1 MDSDNHNTESWLDRP
16 LSAYLPKLTVET
28 ALIALLLIV
37 AVISRFYNVD
47 LRVMSHDEVNHV
59 VPGYDLFQGRG
70 YRHDPV
76 THGPMQFHLLALS
89 YFLFGDN
96 DLSARIPAVLFSI
109 ATVGVVA
116 IAFRR
121 YLGKAG
127 GLIAGLLFLIS
138 PYILFYGRYTR
149 NESFVALFGVL
160 MLYAVFRYL
169 EKGEGSALVLLT
181 AVTALHLATK
191 ETFYIYMAQ
200 LLLFLAFLLL
210 EGVAR
215 AESHDSAA
223 RKRFIIFLVVALAL
237 LLIALGVATYA
248 DSMAPKAEGAD
259 ANQPAPVDASAGPMG
274 HFLPWQRMAVY
285 GGFGGFLILGVLAVF
300 NLIRAIGWE
309 GIRKQRSFDLLI
321 LVGTLI
327 LPQLVAFP
335 VKLAGWNPLD
345 YTSQGMIRTGIFIAI
360 LSVIS
365 IAIGLWWK
373 PKTWLINAAIFY
385 TIFTVLY
392 TTFFTNGRGFW
403 TGMVGSLGY
412 WLSQQAVQRGTQPLY
427 YYALVQIPIYEYLA
441 AIGTMVAVYFA
452 IRFKAWSHIPGFS
465 PAHQPELSELRGETA
480 ELEALSGDSDAVEPE
495 TPKRLPIAAMLV
507 YWSVTSLL
515 AYTVAGERMPWLTVH
530 ITLPML
536 LASGWGFGFLV
547 DRIEWRK
554 IANVRGALAV
564 LLLPVFFTSLASS
577 FGTLLGTVPPF
588 AGNTLE
594 QLEATNTFIL
604 STLALLLSGAGIFW
618 LLNTWR
624 AVDVIR
630 LASVVLVALLAVL
643 TARAAYMSSYVNYDT
658 AKEYLVYAHA
668 ARGPKDILEQVKEIS
683 TRITGGKDIAVGY
696 DNDALYPFWWYFRD
710 YPNHRWFTDKPTR
723 DLREMPILIVSDN
736 NYDKIEPIVQDNFVY
751 FEYKR
756 LWWPNQDYYNLTW
769 ERVRNV
775 ITNREMRAAVFDIW
789 LNRDYTAY
797 AQLTNNQNLKLE
809 TWLPSSS
816 FRMYIR
822 KDVVAQIWNYGAAP
836 ALPVA
841 ESVDP
846 YEGRYVQ
853 LTPDVVFGLP
863 GSESGN
869 LQRPRGLDVA
879 PDGSLYVADAGNN
892 RIQHFSAD
900 GQPIKAWGSFAD
912 AAQGEAPGG
921 TFNEPW
927 DVAVGPDGSVYV
939 SDTWNHRVQKFTA
952 DGQFVKTWGYFGQ
965 AEQPDAFWGPR
976 GLAVDTQG
984 RVYVVDTGNKRIVI
998 FSADGEFI
1006 TQFGETGLD
1015 PGQFDEPVGVSV
1027 DKNGLVYVTDT
1038 WNQRIQIFQ
1047 PNEDGTI
1054 FTPALNWE
1062 VAGWYGQSLDN
1073 KPFIDVDDNG
1083 QIFVTDPEG
1092 YRILQFNPD
1101 GSFVRGWGDY
1111 STATDGFGLAA
1122 GVAVDA
1128 EGRVWVSDAANMRL
1142 LRFAMPGE

>member
-1 MDSDNHNTESWLDRP
+1 MDSDNYNTESWLDRP
-16 LSAYLPKLTVET
+16 LSAFIPKLTVET
-28 ALIALLLIV
+28 VIIAVLLLV

-59 VPGYDLFQGRG
+59 VPGYDLFMGRG
-70 YRHDPV
+70 YRHDPI

-127 GLIAGLLFLIS
+127 GLIAGFLFLIS
-138 PYILFYGRYTR
+138 PYMLFYGRYTR
-149 NESFVALFGVL
+149 NEAFVALFGVL

-169 EKGEGSALVLLT
+169 EKGENAMLALLT
-181 AVTALHLATK
+181 SVIALHIATK
-191 ETFYIYMAQ
+191 ETVYIYLAQ

-215 AESHDSAA
+215 AESHDPSA
-223 RKRFIIFLVVALAL
+223 RKRFMVFLVLAL
-237 LLIALGVATYA
+237 VMLIVALGVATYA
-248 DSMAPKAEGAD
+248 DSLAPKTD
-259 ANQPAPVDASAGPMG
+259 ATDPNQPAPVDASSGPMG
-274 HFLPWQRMAVY
+274 HFLPWQRFAIY
-285 GGFGGFLILGVLAVF
+285 GGVAGLLVFGVLAVIY
-300 NLIRAIGWE
+300 LVRAIGWE
-309 GIRKQRSFDLLI
+309 GIRKQRAFDMLI

-327 LPQLVAFP
+327 LPQLAAFP
-335 VKLAGWNPLD
+335 VKLVGWNPLD
-345 YTSQGMIRTGIFIAI
+345 YTSQGMMRTGIFIA
-360 LSVIS
+360 LLGLIS
-365 IAIGLWWK
+365 AGIGLWWK

-385 TIFTVLY
+385 TIFTVFY

-403 TGMVGSLGY
+403 TGLVGSLGY
-412 WLSQQAVQRGTQPLY
+412 WLSQQAVERGTQPMY
-427 YYALVQIPIYEYLA
+427 YYALLQVPIYEYLA
-441 AIGTMVAVYFA
+441 AIGTLVAVYFA
-452 IRFKAWSHIPGFS
+452 IRFKVWAHIPGFS
-465 PAHQPELSELRGETA
+465 PARQPDLTVLDMENAGSTA
-480 ELEALSGDSDAVEPE
+480 GVSAPN
-495 TPKRLPIAAMLV
+495 RLPVIAMLV

-515 AYTVAGERMPWLTVH
+515 AYTIAGERMPWLTVH

-547 DRIEWRK
+547 DRIDWRK
-554 IANVRGALAV
+554 IANLRGALAV
-564 LLLPVFFTSLASS
+564 LLLPVFLTSLISAM
-577 FGTLLGTVPPF
+577 GTLLAVVPPF

-594 QLEATNTFIL
+594 QLEATNSFIL
-604 STLALLLSGAGIFW
+604 STLAFVLSGAGIFW
-618 LLNTWR
+618 LLKTWQP
-624 AVDVIR
+624 VEVIR
-630 LASVVLVALLAVL
+630 LGAVVLMALLAGL
-643 TARAAYMSSYVNYDT
+643 TARTAYMASYINYDT

-668 ARGPKDILEQVKEIS
+668 ARGPKEILEQVEEIS
-683 TRITGGKDIAVGY
+683 QRITGGKDIGVAY
-696 DNDALYPFWWYFRD
+696 DNDALYPYWWYFRD

-723 DLREMPILIVSDN
+723 DLRDMPILIVSDN
-736 NYDKIEPIVQDNFVY
+736 NYDKMEPIVQDSFVY

-756 LWWPNQDYYNLTW
+756 LWWPNQDYYYLTW
-769 ERVRNV
+769 DRIKNV
-775 ITNREMRAAVFDIW
+775 LTNREMRAAVFNIW

-836 ALPVA
+836 TMPAA

-846 YEGRYVQ
+846 YEGKYVS
-853 LTPDVVFGLP
+853 LTPDLSFGLP
-863 GSESGN
+863 GSEPAN
-869 LQRPRGLDVA
+869 MQKPRGIAVA
-879 PDGSLYVADAGNN
+879 PDGSLYVADSGNN
-892 RIQHFSAD
+892 RVQHFTPD
-900 GQPIKAWGSFAD
+900 GQLLQEWGTFAD
-912 AAQGEAPGG
+912 ASQGEAPGG
-921 TFNEPW
+921 TFYEPW
-927 DVAVGPDGSVYV
+927 DVAVGLDGAVYV

-976 GLAVDTQG
+976 GLAVDAQG
-984 RVYVVDTGNKRIVI
+984 RVYVTDTGNKRIVI

-1006 TQFGETGLD
+1006 TQFGSTGMGV
-1015 PGQFDEPVGVSV
+1015 GQFDEPVGVAV

-1047 PNEDGTI
+1047 PSADG
-1054 FTPALNWE
+1054 FSYTPSLNWE

-1073 KPFIDVDDNG
+1073 KPFIDVDSNG
-1083 QIFVTDPEG
+1083 HIFVTDPEG
-1092 YRILQFNPD
+1092 YRVLQFNAD

-1111 STATDGFGLAA
+1111 STATNGFGLAA
-1122 GVAVDA
+1122 GVAVDV
-1128 EGRVWVSDAANMRL
+1128 EGRVWVSDAGNMRL
-1142 LRFAMPGE
+1142 MRFTMPAQ